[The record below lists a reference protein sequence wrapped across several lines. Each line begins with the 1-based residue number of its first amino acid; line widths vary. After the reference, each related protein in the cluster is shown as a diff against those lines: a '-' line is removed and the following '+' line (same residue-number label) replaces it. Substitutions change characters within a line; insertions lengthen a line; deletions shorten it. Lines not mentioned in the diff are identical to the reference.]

1 MSKPIN
7 QRRCVV
13 CRQVKD
19 KSELLR
25 VVKASDKILFDTTG
39 KQEGRGAYVCKSP
52 ECVELLCKRRNLDK
66 VFKTKLPNELYDM
79 IKEKILMK

>member
-25 VVKASDKILFDTTG
+25 VVKLSSSVVIDLSG
-39 KQEGRGAYVCKSP
+39 KLDGRGAYVCKSSA
-52 ECVELLCKRRNLDK
+52 CVELLCKRRNFDK
-66 VFKTKLPNELYDM
+66 VFKTKLPDELYNN
-79 IKEKILMK
+79 IKELVTM

>member
-25 VVKASDKILFDTTG
+25 VVKSSSNVAIDLTG
-39 KQEGRGAYVCKSP
+39 KQDGRGAYVCKSSA
-52 ECVELLCKRRNLDK
+52 CIELLCKRRNFDK
-66 VFKTKLPNELYDM
+66 VFKIKLPDELYTD
-79 IKEKILMK
+79 IKEQITM

>member
-19 KSELLR
+19 KSQLLR
-25 VVKASDKILFDTTG
+25 VVKSSSNVAIDLTG
-39 KQEGRGAYVCKSP
+39 KQDGRGAYVCKSSA
-52 ECVELLCKRRNLDK
+52 CIELLCKRRNFDK
-66 VFKTKLPNELYDM
+66 VFKIKLPDELYTD
-79 IKEKILMK
+79 IKEQITM

>member
-19 KSELLR
+19 KSQLLR
-25 VVKASDKILFDTTG
+25 VVKSSSSVAIDLSG
-39 KQEGRGAYVCKSP
+39 KLDGRGAYVCKSS
-52 ECVELLCKRRNLDK
+52 ECALLLGKRRNFDK
-66 VFKTKLPNELYDM
+66 LFNSNLPDELYND
-79 IKEKILMK
+79 IKELVTM

>member
-13 CRQVKD
+13 CRQVKG

-25 VVKASDKILFDTTG
+25 VVKSSSKVAIDLIG
-39 KQEGRGAYVCKSP
+39 KVDGRGAYVCKSSS
-52 ECVELLCKRRNLDK
+52 CVELLCKRRNFDK
-66 VFKTKLPNELYDM
+66 VFKTKLPDELYDK
-79 IKEKILMK
+79 IKEHVTM

>member
-25 VVKASDKILFDTTG
+25 VVKSSSKVAIDLTG
-39 KQEGRGAYVCKSP
+39 KQDGRGAYVCKSSA
-52 ECVELLCKRRNLDK
+52 CVELLCKRRNFDK
-66 VFKTKLPNELYDM
+66 VFKTKLADELYDK
-79 IKEKILMK
+79 IKEQITM

>member
-19 KSELLR
+19 KSQLLR
-25 VVKASDKILFDTTG
+25 VVKSSSNVAIDLTG
-39 KQEGRGAYVCKSP
+39 KQDGRGAYVCKSSA
-52 ECVELLCKRRNLDK
+52 CIDLLCKRRNFDK
-66 VFKTKLPNELYDM
+66 VFKIKLPDELYTD
-79 IKEKILMK
+79 IKEQITM

>member
-25 VVKASDKILFDTTG
+25 VVKSSSNVAIDLSG
-39 KQEGRGAYVCKSP
+39 KQDGRGAYVCKSP
-52 ECVELLCKRRNLDK
+52 DCVELLCKRRNFDK
-66 VFKTKLPNELYDM
+66 VFKTKLADELYDK
-79 IKEKILMK
+79 IKEQITM